1 MNSSLRLLRI
11 SDNQWVNLD
20 QVTHIRLRG
29 DVLDFHL
36 ISERGVEQVTVSTQ
50 AGEWTR
56 KLLAW
61 LESLPHPD
69 EQS

>member
-1 MNSSLRLLRI
+1 MNASLRLLRI
-11 SDNQWVNLD
+11 SDIQWVNLD

-36 ISERGVEQVTVSTQ
+36 MPERGVEQVTVLTQ

-61 LESLPHPD
+61 LESLPNPD
-69 EQS
+69 QQS

>member
-1 MNSSLRLLRI
+1 MNASLRLLRI
-11 SDNQWVNLD
+11 SDIQWVNLD
-20 QVTHIRLRG
+20 QVTHIRFRG

-36 ISERGVEQVTVSTQ
+36 MPEIGVEQVTVSTQ
-50 AGEWTR
+50 AREWTR

-61 LESLPHPD
+61 LESLPNPD

>member
-1 MNSSLRLLRI
+1 MNASLRLLRI
-11 SDNQWVNLD
+11 SDIQWVNLD

-29 DVLDFHL
+29 DVFDFHL
-36 ISERGVEQVTVSTQ
+36 MPERGVEQVTVSTQ

-61 LESLPHPD
+61 LESLPNPD

>member
-1 MNSSLRLLRI
+1 
-11 SDNQWVNLD
+11 
-20 QVTHIRLRG
+20 
-29 DVLDFHL
+29 VLDFHL

-61 LESLPHPD
+61 LESLPNPE

>member
-1 MNSSLRLLRI
+1 MNADVRLLRI
-11 SDNQWVNLD
+11 SDTQWVNLD
-20 QVTHIRLRG
+20 QVIHIRIRG
-29 DVLDFHL
+29 DVIDFHL
-36 ISERGVEQVTVSTQ
+36 MSERGVEQMTVSTQ

-61 LESLPHPD
+61 LESLPNPD